1 MDAKLECPVDFVTVN
16 ENKVRITAFLVM
28 GLTIVFMFT
37 AWWPIIAF
45 LVFDFFLR
53 AFKWGQYSPL
63 GFISDQVIKILQIG
77 VKPVDRAPKRFA
89 AGVGLVFTVTMLILL
104 AIGFPITAGLLACV
118 LIIFAFLESV
128 LGFCAG
134 CYVYTLGKKIF

>member
-1 MDAKLECPVDFVTVN
+1 MNSKLECPVDFVTVN
-16 ENKVRITAFLVM
+16 ENKVRTTAFLVM
-28 GLTIVFMFT
+28 ALTIGFMFT
-37 AWWPIIAF
+37 SWWPIIAF
-45 LVFDFFLR
+45 LAIDFFLR

-63 GFISDQVIKILQIG
+63 GFISDQLVKVLHIG

-89 AGVGLVFTVTMLILL
+89 AGVGLGFTVTMLVLL
-104 AIGFPITAGLLACV
+104 GIGFPITAGLLACV

-134 CYVYTLGKKIF
+134 CFVYTLGRKIF